1 MFIGSDCRLR
11 GQGVYFGSF
20 LAFAPFLIFVVLE
33 RTVGVEPGLIA
44 ATIVAAILLIRDVLS
59 HKAIKVLDVGTLI
72 LFGGLA
78 VYYKI
83 ESPDWSVF
91 AVRLRVDLG
100 LLIIVL
106 ASMVLRKPFTLQYA
120 REQLLRNSGPVRS
133 LCEPTI

>member
-1 MFIGSDCRLR
+1 M
-11 GQGVYFGSF
+11 GSF